1 MQNLEE
7 AHLVAYFLATAG
19 AEQVA
24 EVQRRVAQSLRL
36 TASANMAEA
45 AAPKTEK
52 A

>member
-1 MQNLEE
+1 MEE

-36 TASANMAEA
+36 TANANGVGAVA
-45 AAPKTEK
+45 SKTDK